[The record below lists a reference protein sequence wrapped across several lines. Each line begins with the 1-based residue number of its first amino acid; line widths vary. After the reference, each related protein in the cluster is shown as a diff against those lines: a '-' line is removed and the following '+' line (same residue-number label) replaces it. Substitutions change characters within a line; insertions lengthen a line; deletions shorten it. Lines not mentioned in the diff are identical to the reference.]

1 MCATLKLVQK
11 GRNAKR
17 GVGVLGV
24 KIFLKLV
31 QKERNA
37 KRGVGAKRVGAKQF
51 RTWVRKKIFGRFAP
65 APT

>member
-1 MCATLKLVQK
+1 MKLVQK

-24 KIFLKLV
+24 KNFLKLV
-31 QKERNA
+31 QEERNA
-37 KRGVGAKRVGAKQF
+37 KRGVGAKRVGAKRVGAKQHLGA
-51 RTWVRKKIFGRFAP
+51 KKNFGRFAP